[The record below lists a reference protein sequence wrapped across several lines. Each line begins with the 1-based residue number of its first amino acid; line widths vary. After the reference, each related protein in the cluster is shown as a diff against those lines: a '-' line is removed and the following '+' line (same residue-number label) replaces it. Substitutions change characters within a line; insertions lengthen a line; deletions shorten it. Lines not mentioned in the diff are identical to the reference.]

1 MYQNNKIDGA
11 IAAPNRKINARLM
24 QNDNILIDSVK
35 SFTITAGSEE
45 ITIGSA
51 ISSYVQV
58 TVDKQDVLLS
68 GKEVSLEVGL
78 DVEGEMEYIPM
89 GVYTIQ
95 NPKIASNKIS
105 FTAYDCLTSKCNS
118 AYYSK
123 LTYPV
128 DALDVLDEIEA
139 MTGVSINT
147 MGLQK
152 GITLNKR
159 AVTDEDEDITTT
171 YVNPFDGYTYKE
183 TIGFIAGLFG
193 KFAVSGRTGNIEFR
207 WYQDISYEIPSRIFY
222 NDLQESE
229 ENFSVTKLTC
239 DNAEA
244 TLVSGSG
251 ATGINMQNPVMTQD
265 LLDAVYLKVKDIQ
278 YTPTTLRFI
287 GDPRLEIGDIVT
299 AVKND
304 DTRILIPIVSLQTS
318 YDGGLMQTLASYGNT
333 AEEEDADT
341 QGPLTQMVERVSSE
355 LMLTKNLLTENLTAT
370 NAEIKNLS
378 GDVLNFKTGEFE
390 DLKSDV
396 ADFKDTTTEKL
407 KVTDADI
414 ENLKTDK
421 ISATDADLKF
431 ATIEN
436 LNTTNATIDN
446 LNSDYGNFKETT
458 TDKLKANDADIENL
472 KTDKISVKD
481 ADVKY
486 ANIDF
491 SNIGQ
496 AAMEYFYAKSGLIK
510 DVVVGDET
518 ITGELVGVT
527 IRGDLIEGNTIV
539 ADKLVIKGNDG
550 LYYKL
555 NTNGVTTEAE
565 QTDYN
570 SLNGQIIR
578 AKSVTAEK
586 ISVEDLVAFGATI
599 GGMHITEDS
608 LYSGVKESVDNTTRG
623 FYFGKDGQVAFGDS
637 SNYLK
642 YYKDSDGK
650 YKLAISTESFEIKLG
665 DQNLNE
671 TIEDIKSEINDVRD
685 EITTILYID
694 SSQGIVFKNNAVST
708 VLSVILYHGN
718 TQITDI
724 DKLKEVFGSSAYL
737 QWKWQRLDEDS
748 YGIISAN
755 DSRIIRDGF
764 GFVTSPDDVDVKVN
778 FKCDLI
784 V

>member
-24 QNDNILIDSVK
+24 QNDNVLIDSVK

-51 ISSYVQV
+51 ISSYVQA

-68 GKEVSLEVGL
+68 GKEVSLEIGL
-78 DVEGEMEYIPM
+78 EVDGEMEYIPM

-95 NPKIASNKIS
+95 NPKIVSNKIS

-128 DALDVLDEIEA
+128 DALDVLKEIEA
-139 MTGVSINT
+139 MTGVTIDT
-147 MGLQK
+147 TGLQK

-222 NDLQESE
+222 NDLQETE
-229 ENFSVTKLTC
+229 ESFATAKLTC
-239 DNAEA
+239 DNTEA

-251 ATGINMQNPVMTQD
+251 VTGINMQNPVMTQD
-265 LLDAVYLKVKDIQ
+265 LLDAIYLKVKDIE

-304 DTRILIPIVSLQTS
+304 DTQILIPIVSLQTS

-390 DLKSDV
+390 NLKSDV
-396 ADFKDTTTEKL
+396 ADFKETTTEKL
-407 KVTDADI
+407 KATDADI

-436 LNTTNATIDN
+436 LNTTNATIEN
-446 LNSDYGNFKETT
+446 LDSDYGNFKETT
-458 TDKLKANDADIENL
+458 TDKFKANDAEIENL
-472 KTDKISVKD
+472 KADKISVKD
-481 ADVKY
+481 ADLKY

-510 DVVVGDET
+510 DVVVGNET

-608 LYSGVKESVDNTTRG
+608 LYSGVKDSVDNTTRG
-623 FYFGKDGQVAFGDS
+623 FYFGKDGQIAFGDS

-764 GFVTSPDDVDVKVN
+764 GLVTSPDDVDVKVN